1 MLRTQS
7 RRLLVITSTALHLLI
22 PKAAVAAEAPLTRAR
37 VAELARAA
45 PAARVAS
52 SEAAVAG
59 AAVTAAG
66 VVSLENPVLSGMGG
80 IRFNP
85 DGGRPAA
92 ATASLSWP
100 IELGGQ
106 RGARVEAARAEQRAA
121 LATAEGTQ
129 RRLLLAALL
138 QHALVLRDEA
148 QVALATE
155 RRALAQRLLA
165 TSEKRKKAGEVP
177 EIDVTL
183 ARLQEGRDAAAEA
196 AAVGT
201 READTLGLLSMLGL
215 PSKDGKVT
223 GALVPPE
230 APPPLATLLR
240 GADQRADVRAARA
253 ALEAARA
260 RSGRER
266 AGRWPTVSVLAQY
279 ERDDQANI
287 GMIGLAVPVPILNAN
302 RAGVATAEAEVDAA
316 TARLAASRASAAG
329 DIQGLYARYEATR
342 NALAHLAPAARLS
355 MQAVA
360 LSTRGYELGE
370 NDLASVLLV
379 RREALDAQAALLDAE
394 HAHANAKI
402 ELLVAAGRAPQ

>member
-1 MLRTQS
+1 MFRTHL
-7 RRLLVITSTALHLLI
+7 RRLLVISSTALHLVI
-22 PKAAVAAEAPLTRAR
+22 PKAAAAAEPSLTRAR
-37 VAELARAA
+37 IAELVHAA

-92 ATASLSWP
+92 AVASLSWP

-106 RGARVEAARAEQRAA
+106 RGARVEAAKAEQRAA
-121 LATAEGTQ
+121 LTTAEGTQ

-148 QVALATE
+148 QVALAAE
-155 RRALAQRLLA
+155 RRALAQRLVA
-165 TSEKRKKAGEVP
+165 ASEKRKKAGEVP
-177 EIDVTL
+177 EVDVML

-196 AAVGT
+196 VALGT
-201 READTLGLLSMLGL
+201 READMLGLLSMLGL
-215 PSKDGKVT
+215 GSKDSAVT
-223 GALVPPE
+223 GSLVPPE

-240 GADQRADVRAARA
+240 EADQRADVRTAMA

-266 AGRWPTVSVLAQY
+266 AGRWPTVSLLAQY

-287 GMIGLAVPVPILNAN
+287 GMIGLALPVPILNAN

-329 DIQGLYARYEATR
+329 EIQGLYARYVATR
-342 NALAHLAPAARLS
+342 NALAHLAPATRLS
-355 MQAVA
+355 TQAVA

-402 ELLVAAGRAPQ
+402 ELLVAAGRVPQ

>member
-1 MLRTQS
+1 M
-7 RRLLVITSTALHLLI
+7 I
-22 PKAAVAAEAPLTRAR
+22 PKAAVLAAEPPLTRAR
-37 VAELARAA
+37 IAELVRVA

-59 AAVTAAG
+59 AAITAAG
-66 VVSLENPVLSGMGG
+66 VISLENPVLSGMGG

-85 DGGRPAA
+85 DGGKPAA
-92 ATASLSWP
+92 AVASLSWP

-106 RGARVEAARAEQRAA
+106 RGTRVEAARAEQRAA
-121 LATAEGTQ
+121 LTTAEGTQ

-148 QVALATE
+148 QVALAAE

-165 TSEKRKKAGEVP
+165 ASEKRKKAGEVA

-196 AAVGT
+196 VALGT

-215 PSKDGKVT
+215 ASKGSAVT

-230 APPPLATLLR
+230 APPPLAALLR
-240 GADQRADVRAARA
+240 EADQRADVRAAMA
-253 ALEAARA
+253 ALDAARA

-266 AGRWPTVSVLAQY
+266 AGRWPTLSVLAQY

-287 GMIGLAVPVPILNAN
+287 GMLGLALPVPILNAN
-302 RAGVATAEAEVDAA
+302 RTAVATAEAEVDAA
-316 TARLAASRASAAG
+316 AARLAASRASAAG
-329 DIQGLYARYEATR
+329 EIQGLYARYEATR
-342 NALAHLAPAARLS
+342 RALDQLAPTARLS
-355 MQAVA
+355 AQAVA

-402 ELLVAAGRAPQ
+402 ELLVAAGRIPQ

>member
-1 MLRTQS
+1 MFRTHL
-7 RRLLVITSTALHLLI
+7 RRLLVISSTALHLLI
-22 PKAAVAAEAPLTRAR
+22 PKASVAAEAPLTRAR
-37 VAELARAA
+37 IAELVRAA
-45 PAARVAS
+45 PAARAAA

-66 VVSLENPVLSGMGG
+66 VISLENPVLSGMGG

-92 ATASLSWP
+92 AVASLSWP
-100 IELGGQ
+100 VELGGR
-106 RGARVEAARAEQRAA
+106 RGTRVEAAKAEQRAA
-121 LATAEGTQ
+121 LATAGETQ

-148 QVALATE
+148 QVALAAE
-155 RRALAQRLLA
+155 RRALAQRLVA
-165 TSEKRKKAGEVP
+165 ASEKRNKAGEVP
-177 EIDVTL
+177 QVDVAL

-196 AAVGT
+196 TALGT
-201 READTLGLLSMLGL
+201 READLLGLRSMLGQA
-215 PSKDGKVT
+215 SKDGAVT
-223 GALVPPE
+223 GALVPQE
-230 APPPLATLLR
+230 TPPPLATLLR
-240 GADQRADVRAARA
+240 EADQRADVRAAMA
-253 ALEAARA
+253 TVEAARA

-266 AGRWPTVSVLAQY
+266 AGRWPTLSVLAQY

-287 GMIGLAVPVPILNAN
+287 GMIGLALPVPILNAN

-329 DIQGLYARYEATR
+329 EIQGLYARYEATR
-342 NALAHLAPAARLS
+342 NALAHLAPTAGLS
-355 MQAVA
+355 TQAVA

-370 NDLASVLLV
+370 NDLASVLLA

-394 HAHANAKI
+394 HAHANATI
-402 ELLVAAGRAPQ
+402 ELLVAAGRFPR

>member
-1 MLRTQS
+1 MFCTHL
-7 RRLLVITSTALHLLI
+7 RRLLIISSTALHLLM
-22 PKAAVAAEAPLTRAR
+22 PKAAAAAEAPLTRAR
-37 VAELARAA
+37 IAELVRAA

-92 ATASLSWP
+92 AVASLSWP

-106 RGARVEAARAEQRAA
+106 RGARVEAAKAEQRAA
-121 LATAEGTQ
+121 LTTAEGTQ
-129 RRLLLAALL
+129 RRVLLAALL

-148 QVALATE
+148 QVALAAE
-155 RRALAQRLLA
+155 RRALAQRLVA
-165 TSEKRKKAGEVP
+165 ASEKRKKAGEVP
-177 EIDVTL
+177 EVDVTL

-196 AAVGT
+196 VALGT
-201 READTLGLLSMLGL
+201 READMLGLLSMLGL
-215 PSKDGKVT
+215 GSKDSTAT
-223 GALVPPE
+223 GTLVPPDA
-230 APPPLATLLR
+230 APSLAALLR
-240 GADQRADVRAARA
+240 EADQRADVRTAVA

-266 AGRWPTVSVLAQY
+266 VGRWPTVSLLAQY

-287 GMIGLAVPVPILNAN
+287 GMIGLALPVPILNAN
-302 RAGVATAEAEVDAA
+302 RAAAATAEAEVDAA
-316 TARLAASRASAAG
+316 TARLAASRISAAG

-342 NALAHLAPAARLS
+342 NALAHLAPATRLS
-355 MQAVA
+355 TQAVA

-402 ELLVAAGRAPQ
+402 ELLVAAGRVPQ